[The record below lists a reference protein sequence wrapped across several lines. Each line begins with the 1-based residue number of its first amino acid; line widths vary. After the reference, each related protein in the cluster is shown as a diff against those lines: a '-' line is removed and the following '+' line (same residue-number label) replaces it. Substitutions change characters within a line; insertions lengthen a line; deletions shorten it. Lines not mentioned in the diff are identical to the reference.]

1 MAESE
6 KPLNRVRK
14 LSKSKKMNKPQI
26 AKHHSLKAALAATMK
41 SVKIEISQDEL
52 DNLKGNDY
60 MLCFAKKVGDNAYN
74 VVWQAY
80 DKYLSNNTF
89 SWTPQYQLFG
99 TNTFQSNIQVVA
111 QTNTVTIGLGE
122 TSTLNSAGNL
132 SNPVSGGPSTSIT
145 MINDYGNI
153 HPGVNQLSTG
163 IDGSV
168 TSTPIYVA
176 QQASITGTTSL
187 TPVEKVLVWFQQN
200 IETSTM
206 ISEVIGTP
214 VEIDLTLADSAT
226 RLYSNGQWTTV

>member
-1 MAESE
+1 M
-6 KPLNRVRK
+6 KNIHITR
-14 LSKSKKMNKPQI
+14 
-26 AKHHSLKAALAATMK
+26 HHELRAALTAATK
-41 SVKIEISQDEL
+41 SVTIKISDAEL
-52 DNLKGNDY
+52 ANLKGNDY

-80 DKYLSNNTF
+80 DKYLANNVF
-89 SWTPQYQLFG
+89 SWTPLYQLFG
-99 TNTFQSNIQVVA
+99 TNTFQTNITVTA
-111 QTNTVTIGLGE
+111 STNVVTIGLGE
-122 TSTLNSAGNL
+122 SSTLDANGTL
-132 SNPVSGGPSTSIT
+132 STPVSGGPSTGIT

-176 QQASITGTTSL
+176 QKSSIIGTTTL
-187 TPVEKVLVWFQQN
+187 TPVEKVLVWFQQD
-200 IETSTM
+200 IVTSTM
-206 ISEVIGTP
+206 FSNVIGTP